1 MDIAEWRQQIDALD
15 RQLIEI
21 LNERCRCAQEI
32 GHLKRG
38 QQLPVYEPDREK
50 TIYDNVVRLNQ
61 GPLSDRALRHIYERI
76 IDEMRA
82 IQKYEALADEAGK
95 PAKNS
100 ASAGRPGGEPEA

>member
-15 RQLIEI
+15 RQLVEI

-38 QQLPVYEPDREK
+38 RQLPVFEPDREK
-50 TIYDNVVRLNQ
+50 TIYANVVRLNE

-82 IQKYEALADEAGK
+82 IQKYEALTEDTGNTG
-95 PAKNS
+95 KNS
-100 ASAGRPGGEPEA
+100 ASAGRPGGEPPG

>member
-15 RQLIEI
+15 RQLVEI

-38 QQLPVYEPDREK
+38 QALPVYEPDREK
-50 TIYDNVVRLNQ
+50 TIYDNVARLNQ
-61 GPLSDRALRHIYERI
+61 GPLSTRALRHIYERI

-82 IQKYEALADEAGK
+82 IQKYEALTDDTSAAGK
-95 PAKNS
+95 HS
-100 ASAGRPGGEPEA
+100 ASAGRPGGDSGR